1 MRASLGCAELT
12 CKLQTPC
19 WEAPDLPCDLHPS
32 SLAILLPLIKFWLS
46 MKLNLQ
52 IAALFFAFLYFFLVI
67 IMHISYAHTL
77 GTAGFEEG
85 KLAKNNHLG
94 WRSSTI

>member
-52 IAALFFAFLYFFLVI
+52 IAALFFAFLYFFFG
-67 IMHISYAHTL
+67 HYYAHFLCTYL
-77 GTAGFEEG
+77 GYC
-85 KLAKNNHLG
+85 
-94 WRSSTI
+94 RV